1 MTGTITPDPVK
12 QLVVT
17 ILLLAVLGTIL
28 ALAGFL
34 ATGQPL
40 PPANNGAF
48 FAFCPNINGI
58 APCP

>member
-1 MTGTITPDPVK
+1 MTGTDAPDPLK
-12 QLVVT
+12 RLVT
-17 ILLLAVLGTIL
+17 FILLLAVLGTIL

-48 FAFCPNINGI
+48 FAFCPNINGV
-58 APCP
+58 APCS